1 LQRKIVAFKD
11 ELTALGKESLFFRWI
26 ELVQFES
33 SQAGGFGPERQ
44 QQTMLK
50 AKQMFEEQGIDFDKF
65 WAKIGGMQGMP
76 GMDEM

>member
-1 LQRKIVAFKD
+1 MAFKD
-11 ELTALGKESLFFRWI
+11 ELTALGKENLFFRWI

-33 SQAGGFGPERQ
+33 SQPGGFGPERQ
-44 QQTMLK
+44 KHTMIK
-50 AKQMFEEQGIDFDKF
+50 AKEMFEDQGIDFDKF